1 MCGIALI
8 TNGQVKIAPSAIER
22 MTDALRHRG
31 PDARATVNT
40 EGCLLGHTRLKII
53 DPQGGVQ
60 PMWDDSQRYCL
71 VFNGEIYNFRELQN
85 ELKTSGIRFHTNSD
99 TEVLLLGF
107 RQWGQE
113 VVHKLNGQFA
123 FAVWDSK
130 SKTVFAARDRLG
142 ENPLYWA
149 QTSTGELVIASELKS
164 IVASGLLEPEIDRS
178 TVDAYL
184 KLIYVPPNRTIYQN
198 VNTLA
203 PGGQLVYEAGRVRT
217 CPYWQPAISTTSI
230 DEVDATREI
239 RRLLSQSVK
248 RQMVADTDV
257 GAFLSGG
264 LDSTSIVALMT
275 EHSDSHKIKTF
286 SVGFGDLINELPFAR
301 DVAQRYRTEHSELQM
316 DIDVGSLL
324 SRMATVYDQPFGDS
338 SNIPTFLVSEFA
350 SQHVKVVLSGDG
362 GDELFGG
369 YSWYTPLLEKSSCS
383 DRLNQQILSWA
394 MSRILMGNARR
405 NAKEKYRA
413 IRDRRRPFSV
423 WKQHMAALSVQSTGH
438 RNEMWQKDISP
449 SAEDALLS
457 FQPFREYSEQ
467 QNLIDQAVDFDLR
480 CYLPGDIFFK
490 VDQASM
496 ANGLETRSP
505 FMDVELVEF
514 VLSLPARLRFS
525 GQSSGT
531 KPYQLSADKHL
542 LRDACSDLWPESISR
557 RNKQGF
563 GAPINNW
570 LQRKD
575 VKEKMEHVMRPNGP
589 LLFLLPGLAHHPVQA
604 NNQYQAEWNLLC
616 LGLWLEENE
625 ECLNHLK
632 SAS

>member
-8 TNGQVKIAPSAIER
+8 TNGKRNLNAAAIER
-22 MTDALRHRG
+22 MTSALSHRG
-31 PDARATVNT
+31 PDANGTVET
-40 EGCLLGHTRLKII
+40 DGCFLGHTRLKII
-53 DPQGGVQ
+53 DPQGGIQ

-107 RQWGQE
+107 RKWGKE
-113 VVHKLNGQFA
+113 IVPKLNGQFA
-123 FAVWDSK
+123 FAVWDSQ

-149 QTSTGELVIASELKS
+149 KTPTGELVIASELKA
-164 IVASGLLEPEIDRS
+164 IVASKLLEPEIDRS
-178 TVDAYL
+178 SVDAYL

-203 PGGQLVYEAGRVRT
+203 PGNQLVFESGQAT
-217 CPYWQPAISTTSI
+217 TSSYWQPTLATTSI

-275 EHSDSHKIKTF
+275 EHSNSQKIKTF

-301 DVAQRYRTEHSELQM
+301 DVAQRYQTEHSELQM
-316 DIDVGSLL
+316 DIDVGDLL

-369 YSWYTPLLEKSSCS
+369 YSWYTPLLEKSSSS
-383 DRLNQQILSWA
+383 DRLDQQILSWA
-394 MSRILMGNARR
+394 LSRILTGSARR
-405 NAKEKYRA
+405 TAKEKYRA
-413 IRDRRRPFSV
+413 IRDRRQPFSV
-423 WKQHMAALSVQSTGH
+423 WKQHMAALSVQSAVH

-449 SAEDALLS
+449 SAEDALIS
-457 FQPFREYSEQ
+457 FQPFREYAEQ
-467 QNLIDQAVDFDLR
+467 KNLIDQAVDFDLR
-480 CYLPGDIFFK
+480 CYLSGDIFFK

-525 GQSSGT
+525 GRSSRT
-531 KPYQLSADKHL
+531 QTLELSADKHL
-542 LRDACSDLWPESISR
+542 LRTACADLWPDSISS

-604 NNQYQAEWNLLC
+604 NNLYQAEWNLLC

-625 ECLNHLK
+625 GCLNHLK